1 MMMNSLSLFLIML
14 ALGVCS
20 TAQGVFYPF
29 GSAAGDTFIPHP
41 NDGFTNITLLH
52 PFPYFN
58 RTHQDIHVSPNGGLW
73 LGQLSSPNSDVIVPF
88 STLINYIERGN
99 VSYQQYTTGDVLH
112 TATRDISSYFPNV
125 TFTASW
131 VLVVTWDRVV
141 YYELN
146 DRVTNDQEA
155 TFQAVLISD
164 GDLSFVLMNYGDI
177 SPPPRG
183 ALIGYSKNY
192 FNEIVLLNDCYPNGT
207 IDYVNLKT
215 SSNINI
221 PGRWAFPTSL
231 ESTFSCA
238 YPLVPQPEHVVGVR
252 LQVSSAER
260 LNETAVEEQILKPL
274 RHLLRQR
281 GVDVSGIR
289 LRRLVEKQP

>member
-1 MMMNSLSLFLIML
+1 MANSYCIHFNKLPAYLT
-14 ALGVCS
+14 ALTDVTI
-20 TAQGVFYPF
+20 TAPLGVFYPF
-29 GSAAGDTFIPHP
+29 GSAAGDTFFPYP
-41 NDGFTNITLLH
+41 NDGFINITLLH
-52 PFPYFN
+52 PFLYFN
-58 RTHQDIHVSPNGGLW
+58 RTHQDIHVSPYGGLL
-73 LGQLSSPNSDVIVPF
+73 LGQLLSLNYDVIAPF
-88 STLINYIERGN
+88 FVRTDYSERGN

-141 YYELN
+141 YYQTN
-146 DRVTNDQEA
+146 DTVTNDQKA
-155 TFQAVLISD
+155 TFQVILISG

-177 SPPPRG
+177 SPTPWPMR
-183 ALIGYSKNY
+183 IGYSYNQT
-192 FNEIVLLNDCYPNGT
+192 IILLNDCYPNGT
-207 IDYVNLKT
+207 IDAVNLNT

-231 ESTFSCA
+231 ESTFSCE
-238 YPLVPQPEHVVGVR
+238 QHVVGVH

-274 RHLLRQR
+274 RDLLRQR